1 LQHASTFLF
10 QNAIKE
16 QNIDL
21 KEIDR
26 KILGTEDEKKKP
38 QQQEKK

>member
-1 LQHASTFLF
+1 MLF
-10 QNAIKE
+10 QNAIQA

-26 KILGTEDEKKKP
+26 KILGTDEEKKKP
-38 QQQEKK
+38 EEASSK